1 MSKTKQTMAPRPAG
15 SATAAPKREVVVNV
29 NKNVL
34 FAIALVLGALV
45 MLGGGFFIGQA
56 LFRPRGAD
64 TVAQTSSAPASNLPD
79 SVPAN
84 VQGAPSG
91 LQVKPRSSDPNALHP
106 NLEGFVPVSP
116 DAVPVA
122 DGAPRLAVTGIDD
135 KATYDMGDV
144 QSGEKKVSNFT
155 IKNVGKGDL
164 VINQMYTS
172 CGCTVAEF
180 AGRQVTDDPFNPPIV
195 IKPGESQPLNITYDP
210 KVIQDEGKVDKFIQ
224 IFSNDP
230 SAKKIEGEWLES
242 RFRLTANVVA
252 AAAK

>member
-1 MSKTKQTMAPRPAG
+1 MSKTKQSTAPRSPAP
-15 SATAAPKREVVVNV
+15 TAPAPRREVVVNV

-56 LFRPRGAD
+56 LFRPHTSSDA
-64 TVAQTSSAPASNLPD
+64 VAQTAPGASNLPD
-79 SVPAN
+79 SIPSD

-91 LQVKPRSSDPNALHP
+91 LQVKPAPSDPNALHP

-116 DAVPVA
+116 SAVPVN
-122 DGAPRLAVTGIDD
+122 DGEARLAVEGIDD

-144 QSGEKKVSNFT
+144 KSGDKKVSNFT
-155 IKNVGKGDL
+155 IKNVGKADL

-172 CGCTVAEF
+172 CGCTLAEF
-180 AGRQVTDDPFNPPIV
+180 AGRQVTDDPFVPPIV

-210 KVIQDEGKVDKFIQ
+210 KVIQDEGKVDKFVQ

-230 SAKKIEGEWLES
+230 TAKKIEGEFKET
-242 RFRLTANVVA
+242 RFRLTANVLPA
-252 AAAK
+252 Q

>member
-1 MSKTKQTMAPRPAG
+1 MSKTKQTVAPRGAG
-15 SATAAPKREVVVNV
+15 PQAAAPKREVVVNI

-34 FAIALVLGALV
+34 FGIALVLGALV
-45 MLGGGFFIGQA
+45 MLGGGYFIGQQ
-56 LFRPRGAD
+56 LFRPRGTAD
-64 TVAQTSSAPASNLPD
+64 AGAQTVSTGSNLPA
-79 SVPAN
+79 SVPAD

-91 LQVKPRSSDPNALHP
+91 VQVKPRNMDPNALHP
-106 NLEGFVPVSP
+106 NLDGFVPVSP

-122 DGAPRLAVTGIDD
+122 DGAPRLWVTGIDD

-144 QSGEKKVSNFT
+144 QSGDKKVSNFT
-155 IKNVGKGDL
+155 VKNVGKADL

-195 IKPGESQPLNITYDP
+195 IKPGDSAPLNITYDP
-210 KVIQDEGKVDKFIQ
+210 KLIQDEGKVDKFVQ

-230 SAKKIEGEWLES
+230 AAKKIEGDWLES
-242 RFRLTANVVA
+242 RFRLTANVA

>member
-1 MSKTKQTMAPRPAG
+1 MSKSKQSTAPR
-15 SATAAPKREVVVNV
+15 SAAPAAPKREVVVNV

-56 LFRPRGAD
+56 LFRPRGTGD
-64 TVAQTSSAPASNLPD
+64 TVAQTAPGASNLPD
-79 SVPAN
+79 SVPSN

-91 LQVKPRSSDPNALHP
+91 LQVKPAPSDPNALHP

-116 DAVPVA
+116 SAVPVNNGEA
-122 DGAPRLAVTGIDD
+122 RLAIEGIND

-144 QSGEKKVSNFT
+144 KSGDKAVSKFT
-155 IKNVGKGDL
+155 VKNVGKADL

-172 CGCTVAEF
+172 CGCTLAEF
-180 AGRQVTDDPFNPPIV
+180 AGRQVTDDPFVPPIV
-195 IKPGESQPLNITYDP
+195 IKPGQAEPLNITYDP
-210 KVIQDEGKVDKFIQ
+210 KVIQDEGKVDKFVQ

-230 SAKKIEGEWLES
+230 TAKKIEGEFKES
-242 RFRLTANVVA
+242 RFRLTANVLA
-252 AAAK
+252 SQ